1 MTSPAPAV
9 LSSPVSAGG
18 SFGPAR
24 STSVVSAPAT
34 TTTANSSTTI
44 TMISKEELEKL
55 RRDNRIL
62 RSHNV
67 SIFQQRNEMEAR
79 AKAAEKELAV
89 EKKRRARCDET
100 IRLGDGEVARL
111 MREQQA
117 LVERLR
123 ALEQLGK

>member
-1 MTSPAPAV
+1 
-9 LSSPVSAGG
+9 
-18 SFGPAR
+18 
-24 STSVVSAPAT
+24 
-34 TTTANSSTTI
+34 
-44 TMISKEELEKL
+44 MISKEELEKL

-79 AKAAEKELAV
+79 AKAAEKELAM
-89 EKKRRARCDET
+89 EKKRRARCEET